1 MTGFLTM
8 SQADFSL
15 PARPAANT
23 ASWARG
29 VAGPLFT
36 ATVLLG
42 AGLVFLIQPMFA
54 KMVLPLLGGGA
65 GVWNVALVFFQG
77 ALLAGYIY
85 ANILSKN
92 LPLRWQVAVHLVLLA
107 VVAFTLPIGIAQG
120 LGEAPTDGAPQLWL
134 IGLFAASV
142 GAPYALVSATAP
154 LMQSWFARTGRTD
167 AGNPYQLY
175 IASNLGSLGALLAY
189 PLLLEPLTG
198 AMAQSL
204 LWSGLYGVLAACI
217 AVCGVMVLLSADP
230 AARMTRVKPQTRIVP
245 QQALIW
251 MALAFVPSALLVG
264 ATTHL
269 STDVAAAPLLWV
281 APLAIYL
288 IAFSVAFAEKSFLP
302 VRAILFLHAI
312 FIALAL
318 GLEFRPSS
326 WTVSVPVTLG
336 ALFFGGFVCLREL
349 YQRRPEADHLT
360 SFYVYLSLGGVAG
373 GAFAALLAPAVFNG
387 VWEYPL
393 ALIAT
398 LLVRPKVFE
407 AQPRA
412 AVIALLT
419 LVGFLAIL
427 TADRFG
433 ALEMLNIHAVIAFAL
448 GVAAVLMAH
457 RTRWLLVGTG
467 AAVAFGGTF
476 LLADDVIVKDRG
488 FYGVAQ
494 VVDAKQEGF
503 RVFQHGTTVHGLQS
517 LEPARRYIPLGYYG
531 PLTPI
536 GQVFIRSN
544 EARDVKT
551 VAVLGLGAGAMACY
565 SRPDQDWFMV
575 EIDPIVVRI
584 ATDPGLFTMVSDCT
598 PDARVVVGDA
608 RIEIAKEPAAHY
620 DLIFADAFSS
630 GAVPT
635 HLLTREAIGIY
646 LSRLT
651 EDGILVMH
659 TSNRVLDLS
668 GIVART
674 ARAAGGEVLLG
685 RYDPPEGQPIDR
697 ANLRSEVIIVARK
710 GEALDIFRN
719 QPGWRE
725 IEADNGRPWTDDRT
739 NIVEAMWARW
749 FG

>member
-1 MTGFLTM
+1 M

-15 PARPAANT
+15 PTRRSANS

-77 ALLAGYIY
+77 ALLAGYVY
-85 ANILSKN
+85 ANVLSKT
-92 LPLRWQVAVHLVLLA
+92 LPLRWQVAGHVALLA
-107 VVAFTLPIGIAQG
+107 IVAFTLPIGIAQG
-120 LGEAPTDGAPQLWL
+120 FGEAPTDGAPQLWL

-142 GAPYALVSATAP
+142 GAPYAVVSATAP
-154 LMQSWFARTGRTD
+154 LMQSWFARTGRAD

-189 PLLLEPLTG
+189 PLLVEPLTG
-198 AMAQSL
+198 AMAQSF
-204 LWSGLYGVLAACI
+204 LWSGLYGVLAVCI
-217 AVCGVMVLLSADP
+217 ALCGAMVLLSADP
-230 AARMTRVKPQTRIVP
+230 AVRITRVKPQTKINT
-245 QQALIW
+245 QQALVW

-288 IAFSVAFAEKSFLP
+288 IAFSVAFADKSFLP

-336 ALFFGGFVCLREL
+336 ALFLGAFVCLREL
-349 YQRRPEADHLT
+349 YQRRPEAEHLT

-373 GAFAALLAPAVFNG
+373 GAFAALLAPVIFDG

-412 AVIALLT
+412 AVIALLA
-419 LVGFLAIL
+419 LIGFLAML
-427 TADRFG
+427 TADRLG
-433 ALEMLNIHAVIAFAL
+433 LIDMLNIHALIAFAL
-448 GVAAVLMAH
+448 AVAAVLMAH
-457 RTRWLLVGTG
+457 RTRWLLVATGT
-467 AAVAFGGTF
+467 AVAFGGTF
-476 LLADDVIVKDRG
+476 LPGDHVIAKDRG

-494 VVDAKQEGF
+494 VFDAKEDGF
-503 RVFQHGTTVHGLQS
+503 RVFQHGTTIHGLQS
-517 LEPARRYIPLGYYG
+517 LDPARKHIPLGYYG

-536 GQVFIRSN
+536 GQVFTRSN
-544 EARDVKT
+544 EAREIKT
-551 VAVLGLGAGAMACY
+551 VAVLGLGAGAMACH
-565 SRPDQDWFMV
+565 SRPNQDWFMV
-575 EIDPIVVRI
+575 EIDPIVVRM
-584 ATDPGLFTMVSDCT
+584 AKDPSLFTMVSDCT
-598 PDARVVVGDA
+598 PNARVVVGDA
-608 RIEIAKEPAAHY
+608 RIEIAKEPAGFY

-630 GAVPT
+630 DAVPT
-635 HLLTREAIGIY
+635 HLLTKEAIGVY
-646 LSRLT
+646 LSRLS
-651 EDGILVMH
+651 EDGILVMQI
-659 TSNRVLDLS
+659 SNRVLDLS

-685 RYDPPEGQPIDR
+685 RYDPPAGQPVDR
-697 ANLRSEVIIVARK
+697 ANLASKVIIVGRNK
-710 GEALDIFRN
+710 EALDIFRN

-725 IEADNGRPWTDDRT
+725 IEPDNGRPWTDDRT